1 MAILTSIKDAL
12 NAKQYK
18 TEVEKLIEENK
29 NLKYIKLTPT
39 QMGMSQILSKTKELE
54 AELEEYDNIIKTKTK
69 DIQELKTEYND
80 QAVYQSREFEQKS
93 NEYDELIKLKC
104 KEIEDKSTEYDGI
117 IENKSKEYDD
127 LIQLKGKELE
137 DKSTEY
143 DGLIE
148 NKSKEYDNLI
158 QLKDKEL
165 EDKSI
170 EYDDFIEMKSKE
182 YEDIFKLKA
191 NEIEQKSNEY
201 GVLIETKTKSIEE
214 LNTEYNDIKTC
225 VDSLKSQ
232 IINLDDDI
240 LMQSFGVYKSEYN
253 LMNSEKCSTMLQD
266 IREKQIEMIK
276 SKEAIEFKQ
285 WIVSGSIKEGNQLV
299 GDMTE
304 DMIKLVLRIFND
316 ECDSIIEKVKF
327 SNIEMIENRIKKFF
341 EDLNKLGN
349 ITQVKISPNYLST
362 KLEELYLSYEY
373 KLKKQEEK

>member
-18 TEVEKLIEENK
+18 SEVEKLIEENK

-54 AELEEYDNIIKTKTK
+54 AELEGYDNIIKTKAK

-93 NEYDELIKLKC
+93 NEYDDLIKLKC
-104 KEIEDKSTEYDGI
+104 KELEDKSAEYDCI

-165 EDKSI
+165 EDKST

-182 YEDIFKLKA
+182 YEDMFKLKA

-201 GVLIETKTKSIEE
+201 EVLIETKTKFIEE
-214 LNTEYNDIKTC
+214 LNAEYNDIKTC

-285 WIVSGSIKEGNQLV
+285 WIVNGSIKEGNQLV

-349 ITQVKISPNYLST
+349 ITQVKIAPKYLDT